1 MAQRKPTAREIRRCI
16 EENYN
21 CNWSS
26 NDSGSDDDMY
36 ISSENEVV
44 YIVDNAS
51 SCEEFDAQKVQ

>member
-16 EENYN
+16 EEK
-21 CNWSS
+21 CKWSS
-26 NDSGSDDDMY
+26 NDSGSDDDMC